1 MQIREGKA
9 ADLLRRLGGLCFGI
23 YLLHEHIDIRGNWYG
38 WLKTLVN
45 PTGNTG
51 VPAFFAEWIFCLLV
65 VCMAGLLI
73 DFVREKVF
81 HLIGSGFDKTALGKW
96 LKDLD
101 DKESG
106 GGNK

>member
-1 MQIREGKA
+1 M
-9 ADLLRRLGGLCFGI
+9 
-23 YLLHEHIDIRGNWYG
+23 
-38 WLKTLVN
+38 N

-73 DFVREKVF
+73 DFVREKMF

-101 DKESG
+101 DRESR